1 MKKIISVLMCFAA
14 CAAMSGCSSE
24 TQTDTQNSIPEPAEA
39 VTGEAAA
46 DSTETSA
53 DETQTENTDGAVPEA
68 ATTSAASDELA
79 ISGGT
84 AVVYFSATGNTADIA
99 EKIANILNADK
110 FEIIPEE
117 PYTPDGLNYNDD
129 NCRANLEMNDDSAR
143 PAISGDMT
151 ALTEYDTVFIGYP
164 IWWGTAPRIIDT
176 FFESYDMSG
185 KTVYTFCT
193 SGGNGIGM
201 GKTNSELEPSC
212 KGAVLKEGK
221 RFAANAGE
229 DELRKWAEQFIK

>member
-1 MKKIISVLMCFAA
+1 MCVAA

-39 VTGEAAA
+39 VTGEASA

-53 DETQTENTDGAVPEA
+53 DEIQTENADGDVSEA
-68 ATTSAASDELA
+68 ETLADESDEQTT
-79 ISGGT
+79 SGGT

-99 EKIANILNADK
+99 EKVANILNADK

-117 PYTPDGLNYNDD
+117 PYTPDDLNYNDD
-129 NCRANLEMNDDSAR
+129 NCRANLEMNDDPAR

-176 FFESYDMSG
+176 LFESYDMSG

-193 SGGNGIGM
+193 SGGNGIGQSIDDLTSLCPDVTISD
-201 GKTNSELEPSC
+201 GR
-212 KGAVLKEGK
+212 
-221 RFAANAGE
+221 RFNAEATE
-229 DELRKWAEQFIK
+229 DDVRQWMNGLDS

>member
-1 MKKIISVLMCFAA
+1 MCVAA

-39 VTGEAAA
+39 VTGEASA

-53 DETQTENTDGAVPEA
+53 DEIQTENADGDVSEA
-68 ATTSAASDELA
+68 ETLADESDEQTT
-79 ISGGT
+79 SGGT

-99 EKIANILNADK
+99 EKVANILNADK

-117 PYTPDGLNYNDD
+117 PYTPDDLNYNDD

-176 FFESYDMSG
+176 LFESYDMSG

-193 SGGNGIGM
+193 SGGNGIGQSIDDLTSLCHDVTISD
-201 GKTNSELEPSC
+201 GR
-212 KGAVLKEGK
+212 
-221 RFAANAGE
+221 RFNAEATE
-229 DELRKWAEQFIK
+229 DDVRQWMNGLDS

>member
-1 MKKIISVLMCFAA
+1 MLPALQCLAVHLK
-14 CAAMSGCSSE
+14 

-39 VTGEAAA
+39 VTGEASA

-53 DETQTENTDGAVPEA
+53 DETQTENTDGDVSEA
-68 ATTSAASDELA
+68 ETLAAESDEQTT
-79 ISGGT
+79 SGGT
-84 AVVYFSATGNTADIA
+84 AVIYFSATGNTADIA
-99 EKIANILNADK
+99 EKVANILNADK

-117 PYTPDGLNYNDD
+117 PYTPDDLNYNDD

-193 SGGNGIGM
+193 SGGNGIGQSIDDLTSLCPDVTISD
-201 GKTNSELEPSC
+201 GR
-212 KGAVLKEGK
+212 
-221 RFAANAGE
+221 RFNAGATE
-229 DELRKWAEQFIK
+229 DDVRQWMDGLDS

>member
-1 MKKIISVLMCFAA
+1 MCVAA

-39 VTGEAAA
+39 VTGEASA

-53 DETQTENTDGAVPEA
+53 DEIQTENADGDVSEA
-68 ATTSAASDELA
+68 ETLADESDEQTT
-79 ISGGT
+79 SGGT

-99 EKIANILNADK
+99 EKVANILNADK

-117 PYTPDGLNYNDD
+117 PYTPDDLNYNDD

-176 FFESYDMSG
+176 LFESYDMSG

-193 SGGNGIGM
+193 SGGNGIGQSIDDLTSLCPDVTISD
-201 GKTNSELEPSC
+201 GR
-212 KGAVLKEGK
+212 
-221 RFAANAGE
+221 RFNAEATE
-229 DELRKWAEQFIK
+229 DDVRQWMNGLDS

>member
-1 MKKIISVLMCFAA
+1 MFVAA

-39 VTGEAAA
+39 VTGEASA

-53 DETQTENTDGAVPEA
+53 DEIQTENADGDVSEA
-68 ATTSAASDELA
+68 ETLADESDEQTT
-79 ISGGT
+79 SGGT

-99 EKIANILNADK
+99 EKVANILNADK

-117 PYTPDGLNYNDD
+117 PYTPDDLNYNDD

-176 FFESYDMSG
+176 LFESYDMSG

-193 SGGNGIGM
+193 SGGNGIGQSIDDLTSLCPDVTISD
-201 GKTNSELEPSC
+201 GR
-212 KGAVLKEGK
+212 
-221 RFAANAGE
+221 RFNAEATE
-229 DELRKWAEQFIK
+229 DDVRQWMNGLDS

>member
-1 MKKIISVLMCFAA
+1 MKKIIPVLMCVAA
-14 CAAMSGCSSE
+14 CAAMSGCSSG
-24 TQTDTQNSIPEPAEA
+24 TQTEAQNSIPEPAEA
-39 VTGEAAA
+39 VTGEAYA
-46 DSTETSA
+46 DSTEISA
-53 DETQTENTDGAVPEA
+53 HETETENTDSAVSEA
-68 ATTSAASDELA
+68 ESDEQTTF
-79 ISGGT
+79 GGT

-117 PYTPDGLNYNDD
+117 PYTPDDLNYNDD

-151 ALTEYDTVFIGYP
+151 ALTEYDTVFVGYP

-193 SGGNGIGM
+193 SGGSGIGQSIDDL
-201 GKTNSELEPSC
+201 TSLCPSVTISD
-212 KGAVLKEGK
+212 GR
-221 RFAANAGE
+221 RFNAGASE
-229 DELRKWAEQFIK
+229 DDVRQWLDGLDS

>member
-1 MKKIISVLMCFAA
+1 MKKINSVLMCVAA

-39 VTGEAAA
+39 VTGEASA

-53 DETQTENTDGAVPEA
+53 DEIQTENADGDVSEA
-68 ATTSAASDELA
+68 ETLADESDEQTT
-79 ISGGT
+79 SGGT

-99 EKIANILNADK
+99 EKVANILNADK
-110 FEIIPEE
+110 FVIIPEE
-117 PYTPDGLNYNDD
+117 PYTPDDLNYNDD

-176 FFESYDMSG
+176 LFESYDMSG

-193 SGGNGIGM
+193 SGGNGIGQSIDDLTSLCPDVTISD
-201 GKTNSELEPSC
+201 GR
-212 KGAVLKEGK
+212 
-221 RFAANAGE
+221 RFNAEATE
-229 DELRKWAEQFIK
+229 DDVRQWMNGLDS

>member
-1 MKKIISVLMCFAA
+1 MKKIIPVLMCVAA

-24 TQTDTQNSIPEPAEA
+24 TQTETQNSIPEPAEA
-39 VTGEAAA
+39 VTGE
-46 DSTETSA
+46 TSA
-53 DETQTENTDGAVPEA
+53 ENTEAETDEAAETENTDGDVSEVE
-68 ATTSAASDELA
+68 TSTAESDELTT
-79 ISGGT
+79 SGGT

-117 PYTPDGLNYNDD
+117 PYTPDDLNYNDD

-151 ALTEYDTVFIGYP
+151 ALTEYDTVFVGYP

-193 SGGNGIGM
+193 SGGSGIGQSIDDITSLCPDVTISD
-201 GKTNSELEPSC
+201 GR
-212 KGAVLKEGK
+212 
-221 RFAANAGE
+221 RFNAGASE
-229 DELRKWAEQFIK
+229 DDVRQWLDGLDS

>member
-1 MKKIISVLMCFAA
+1 MCVAA

-39 VTGEAAA
+39 VTGEASA

-53 DETQTENTDGAVPEA
+53 DEIQTENADGDVSEA
-68 ATTSAASDELA
+68 ETLADESDEQTT
-79 ISGGT
+79 SGGT

-99 EKIANILNADK
+99 EKVANILNADK

-117 PYTPDGLNYNDD
+117 PYTPDDLNYNDD

-151 ALTEYDTVFIGYP
+151 ALTEYETVFIGYP

-176 FFESYDMSG
+176 LFESYDMSG

-193 SGGNGIGM
+193 SGGNGIGQSIDDLTSLCPDVTISD
-201 GKTNSELEPSC
+201 GR
-212 KGAVLKEGK
+212 
-221 RFAANAGE
+221 RFNAEATE
-229 DELRKWAEQFIK
+229 DDVRQWMNGLDS

>member
-99 EKIANILNADK
+99 EKVANILNADK

-117 PYTPDGLNYNDD
+117 PYTPDDLILITNK
-129 NCRANLEMNDDSAR
+129 
-143 PAISGDMT
+143 T
-151 ALTEYDTVFIGYP
+151 
-164 IWWGTAPRIIDT
+164 IDKKSSHNPYT
-176 FFESYDMSG
+176 QDYAQFF
-185 KTVYTFCT
+185 V
-193 SGGNGIGM
+193 
-201 GKTNSELEPSC
+201 
-212 KGAVLKEGK
+212 
-221 RFAANAGE
+221 
-229 DELRKWAEQFIK
+229 

>member
-1 MKKIISVLMCFAA
+1 MKKIIPVLMCVAA

-24 TQTDTQNSIPEPAEA
+24 TQTKTQNSIPEPAEA
-39 VTGEAAA
+39 VTGEASV

-53 DETQTENTDGAVPEA
+53 HETETENTDSAVSEVETSTA
-68 ATTSAASDELA
+68 ESDEQTTSGD
-79 ISGGT
+79 T

-117 PYTPDGLNYNDD
+117 PYTPDDLNYNDD

-151 ALTEYDTVFIGYP
+151 ALTEYDTVFVGYP

-193 SGGNGIGM
+193 SGGSGIGQSINDLTSLCPDVTISN
-201 GKTNSELEPSC
+201 GR
-212 KGAVLKEGK
+212 
-221 RFAANAGE
+221 RFNAGASE
-229 DELRKWAEQFIK
+229 DDVRQWLDGLDS

>member
-1 MKKIISVLMCFAA
+1 MCVAA

-39 VTGEAAA
+39 VTGEASA

-53 DETQTENTDGAVPEA
+53 DEIQTENADGDVSEA
-68 ATTSAASDELA
+68 ETLADESDEQTT
-79 ISGGT
+79 SGGT

-99 EKIANILNADK
+99 EKVANILNADK

-117 PYTPDGLNYNDD
+117 PYTPYDLNYNDD

-176 FFESYDMSG
+176 LFESYDMSG

-193 SGGNGIGM
+193 SGGNGIGQSIDDLTSLCPDVTISD
-201 GKTNSELEPSC
+201 GR
-212 KGAVLKEGK
+212 
-221 RFAANAGE
+221 RFNAEATE
-229 DELRKWAEQFIK
+229 DDVRQWMNGLDS

>member
-1 MKKIISVLMCFAA
+1 MKKINSVLMCVAA

-39 VTGEAAA
+39 VTGEASA

-53 DETQTENTDGAVPEA
+53 DEIQTENADGDVSEA
-68 ATTSAASDELA
+68 ETL
-79 ISGGT
+79 GGT

-99 EKIANILNADK
+99 EKVANILNADK

-117 PYTPDGLNYNDD
+117 PYTPDDLNYNDD

-176 FFESYDMSG
+176 LFESYDMSG

-193 SGGNGIGM
+193 SGGNGIGQSIDDLTSLCPDVTISD
-201 GKTNSELEPSC
+201 GR
-212 KGAVLKEGK
+212 
-221 RFAANAGE
+221 RFNAEATE
-229 DELRKWAEQFIK
+229 DDVRQWMNGLDS

>member
-1 MKKIISVLMCFAA
+1 MKKIISVLMCVAA

-39 VTGEAAA
+39 VTGEASA

-53 DETQTENTDGAVPEA
+53 DEIQTENADGDVSEA
-68 ATTSAASDELA
+68 ETLADESDEQTT
-79 ISGGT
+79 SGGT

-99 EKIANILNADK
+99 EKVANILNADK

-117 PYTPDGLNYNDD
+117 PYTPDDLNYNDD

-176 FFESYDMSG
+176 LFESYDMSG

-193 SGGNGIGM
+193 SGGNGIGQSIDDLTSLCPDVTISD
-201 GKTNSELEPSC
+201 GR
-212 KGAVLKEGK
+212 
-221 RFAANAGE
+221 RFNAEATE
-229 DELRKWAEQFIK
+229 DDVRQWMNGLDS

>member
-1 MKKIISVLMCFAA
+1 MPPALQCLAVHLK
-14 CAAMSGCSSE
+14 

-39 VTGEAAA
+39 VTGEASA

-53 DETQTENTDGAVPEA
+53 DETQSENTDGAVPEA
-68 ATTSAASDELA
+68 ATTSAASDEPA

-99 EKIANILNADK
+99 EKVANILNADK

-117 PYTPDGLNYNDD
+117 PYTPDDLNYNDD

-193 SGGNGIGM
+193 SGGSGIGQSIDDL
-201 GKTNSELEPSC
+201 TNLCPDVTISD
-212 KGAVLKEGK
+212 GR
-221 RFAANAGE
+221 RFNAGATE
-229 DELRKWAEQFIK
+229 DDVRQWMDGLDS

>member
-1 MKKIISVLMCFAA
+1 
-14 CAAMSGCSSE
+14 MSGCSSE

-39 VTGEAAA
+39 VTGEASA

-53 DETQTENTDGAVPEA
+53 DEIQTENADGDVSEA
-68 ATTSAASDELA
+68 ETLADESDEQTT
-79 ISGGT
+79 SGGT

-99 EKIANILNADK
+99 EKVANILNADK

-117 PYTPDGLNYNDD
+117 PYTPDDLNYNDD

-176 FFESYDMSG
+176 LFESYDMSG

-193 SGGNGIGM
+193 SGGNGIGQSIDDLTSLCPDVTISD
-201 GKTNSELEPSC
+201 GR
-212 KGAVLKEGK
+212 
-221 RFAANAGE
+221 RFNAEATE
-229 DELRKWAEQFIK
+229 DDVRQWMNGLDS

>member
-1 MKKIISVLMCFAA
+1 MKKINSVLMCVAA

-39 VTGEAAA
+39 VTGEASA

-53 DETQTENTDGAVPEA
+53 DEIQTENADGDVSEA
-68 ATTSAASDELA
+68 ETLADESDEQTT
-79 ISGGT
+79 SGGT

-99 EKIANILNADK
+99 EKVANILNADK

-117 PYTPDGLNYNDD
+117 PYTPDDLNYNDD

-176 FFESYDMSG
+176 LFESYDMSG

-193 SGGNGIGM
+193 SGGNGIGQSIDDLTSLCPDVTISD
-201 GKTNSELEPSC
+201 GR
-212 KGAVLKEGK
+212 
-221 RFAANAGE
+221 RFNAEATE
-229 DELRKWAEQFIK
+229 DDVRQWMNGLDS

>member
-1 MKKIISVLMCFAA
+1 MKKVISVLMCVAA
-14 CAAMSGCSSE
+14 CATMSGCSSE

-39 VTGEAAA
+39 VTGEASA

-53 DETQTENTDGAVPEA
+53 DKTQTENTDGKV
-68 ATTSAASDELA
+68 
-79 ISGGT
+79 
-84 AVVYFSATGNTADIA
+84 
-99 EKIANILNADK
+99 ANILNADK

-117 PYTPDGLNYNDD
+117 PYTPDDLNYNDD

-193 SGGNGIGM
+193 SGGSGIGQSIDDLTSLCPDVTISD
-201 GKTNSELEPSC
+201 GR
-212 KGAVLKEGK
+212 
-221 RFAANAGE
+221 RFNAGATE
-229 DELRKWAEQFIK
+229 DDVRQWMDGLDS

>member
-1 MKKIISVLMCFAA
+1 MKKVIPVLLCVAV

-39 VTGEAAA
+39 VTGEASA
-46 DSTETSA
+46 DITETSA
-53 DETQTENTDGAVPEA
+53 DETDIENTDSAVSEA
-68 ATTSAASDELA
+68 ETTSAASDELTT
-79 ISGGT
+79 SGGT

-117 PYTPDGLNYNDD
+117 PYTPDDLNYNDD

-143 PAISGDMT
+143 PAISDDMT
-151 ALTEYDTVFIGYP
+151 ALTEYDTVFVGYP

-193 SGGNGIGM
+193 SGGSGIGQSIDDLTSLCPDVTISD
-201 GKTNSELEPSC
+201 GR
-212 KGAVLKEGK
+212 
-221 RFAANAGE
+221 RFNAGASE
-229 DELRKWAEQFIK
+229 NDVRQWLDGLDS

>member
-1 MKKIISVLMCFAA
+1 MLPALQCLAVHLK
-14 CAAMSGCSSE
+14 

-39 VTGEAAA
+39 VTGEASAENTEAETDEAA
-46 DSTETSA
+46 E
-53 DETQTENTDGAVPEA
+53 TENTDGAVSEA
-68 ATTSAASDELA
+68 ATTSAASDEQTT
-79 ISGGT
+79 SGGT

-99 EKIANILNADK
+99 EKVANILNADK

-117 PYTPDGLNYNDD
+117 PYTPDDLNYNDD

-193 SGGNGIGM
+193 SGGSGISQSIDDLTSLCPDVTISDGR
-201 GKTNSELEPSC
+201 
-212 KGAVLKEGK
+212 
-221 RFAANAGE
+221 RFNAGATE
-229 DELRKWAEQFIK
+229 DDVRQWMDGLDS

>member
-1 MKKIISVLMCFAA
+1 MKKVIPVLMCVAV

-24 TQTDTQNSIPEPAEA
+24 TQSETQNSIPEPAEA
-39 VTGEAAA
+39 VTGEA
-46 DSTETSA
+46 SA
-53 DETQTENTDGAVPEA
+53 T
-68 ATTSAASDELA
+68 SDELTT
-79 ISGGT
+79 SGGT

-117 PYTPDGLNYNDD
+117 PYTPDDLNYNDD

-143 PAISGDMT
+143 PAISGDIT
-151 ALTEYDTVFIGYP
+151 DLTEYDTVFVGYP
-164 IWWGTAPRIIDT
+164 IWWDTAPRIIDT

-193 SGGNGIGM
+193 SGGSGIGQSIDDI
-201 GKTNSELEPSC
+201 TNLCPDVTISD
-212 KGAVLKEGK
+212 GR
-221 RFAANAGE
+221 RFNAGASE
-229 DELRKWAEQFIK
+229 DDVRQWLDGLDS

>member
-1 MKKIISVLMCFAA
+1 MKKVISVLMCVAA

-39 VTGEAAA
+39 VTGEASA

-53 DETQTENTDGAVPEA
+53 DETQSENADGDVSEA
-68 ATTSAASDELA
+68 ETLAAESDEQTT
-79 ISGGT
+79 SGGT

-99 EKIANILNADK
+99 EKVANILNADK

-117 PYTPDGLNYNDD
+117 PYTPDDLNYNDD

-193 SGGNGIGM
+193 SGGSGIGQSIDDL
-201 GKTNSELEPSC
+201 TNLCPDVTISD
-212 KGAVLKEGK
+212 GR
-221 RFAANAGE
+221 RFNAGATE
-229 DELRKWAEQFIK
+229 DDVRQWMDGLDS

>member
-1 MKKIISVLMCFAA
+1 MCVAA

-39 VTGEAAA
+39 VTGEASA

-53 DETQTENTDGAVPEA
+53 DEIQTENADGDVSEA
-68 ATTSAASDELA
+68 ETLADESDEQTT
-79 ISGGT
+79 SGGT

-99 EKIANILNADK
+99 EKVANILNADK

-117 PYTPDGLNYNDD
+117 PYTPDDLNYNDD

-176 FFESYDMSG
+176 LFESYDMSG

-193 SGGNGIGM
+193 SGGNGIGQSIDDL
-201 GKTNSELEPSC
+201 TSLCPDVTISD
-212 KGAVLKEGK
+212 VR
-221 RFAANAGE
+221 RFNAEATE
-229 DELRKWAEQFIK
+229 DDVRQWIDGLDS

>member
-1 MKKIISVLMCFAA
+1 MKKIISVLMCVAA

-39 VTGEAAA
+39 VTGEASAENTEAETDEAA
-46 DSTETSA
+46 E
-53 DETQTENTDGAVPEA
+53 TENTDGAVSEA
-68 ATTSAASDELA
+68 ATTSAASNELA

-99 EKIANILNADK
+99 EKVANILNADK

-117 PYTPDGLNYNDD
+117 PYTPDDLNYNDD

-151 ALTEYDTVFIGYP
+151 ALTEYETVFIGYP

-176 FFESYDMSG
+176 FFESFDMSG

-193 SGGNGIGM
+193 SGGN

-229 DELRKWAEQFIK
+229 YELRKWAEQFIK